1 MVKSHPI
8 FYWKKKVK
16 MFRSSLKLFKFR
28 VSKNYLVLLLLGY
41 YFIAA
46 TMYIPVYI
54 DIHFFIKNR
63 LWERRGSSLP
73 KKKKL
78 PKKKLK

>member
-1 MVKSHPI
+1 
-8 FYWKKKVK
+8 
-16 MFRSSLKLFKFR
+16 MFRSSLKLYKFR

-46 TMYIPVYI
+46 TMCIPVYI

-63 LWERRGSSLP
+63 L
-73 KKKKL
+73 
-78 PKKKLK
+78 

>member
-1 MVKSHPI
+1 
-8 FYWKKKVK
+8 

-63 LWERRGSSLP
+63 L
-73 KKKKL
+73 
-78 PKKKLK
+78 